1 MNAADVL
8 EQLTIIMRDVLDN
21 DELIVTPTTTAK
33 QVPEWDSL
41 THVQLIVA
49 IEKHFK
55 LKFTSRE
62 LNGFRNVGEMCVGIE
77 KRLAG

>member
-1 MNAADVL
+1 MKAPEILAQV
-8 EQLTIIMRDVLDN
+8 TTIMRDVLDN
-21 DELIVTPTTTAK
+21 ERLEVTPATTAK

-41 THVQLIVA
+41 SHVQLVVA

-55 LKFTSRE
+55 FKFTAKE
-62 LNGFRNVGEMCVGIE
+62 LNAFRNVGEMCAAIE

>member
-1 MNAADVL
+1 MTAPEILAQV
-8 EQLTIIMRDVLDN
+8 TTIMRDVLDN
-21 DELIVTPTTTAK
+21 EAIQVTPETTAK

-41 THVQLIVA
+41 SHVQLVVA

-55 LKFTSRE
+55 IRFTARE
-62 LNGFRNVGEMCVGIE
+62 LSGFRNVGEMCAGIG